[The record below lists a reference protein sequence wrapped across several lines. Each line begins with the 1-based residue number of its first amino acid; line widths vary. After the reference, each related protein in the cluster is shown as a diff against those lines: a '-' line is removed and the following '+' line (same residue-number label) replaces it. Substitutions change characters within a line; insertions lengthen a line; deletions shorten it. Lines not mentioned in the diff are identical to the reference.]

1 MKKIIHLSD
10 LHIGPE
16 GMFERFRDV
25 IRRLTMLKQPAKDY
39 VVVITGDLVEEA
51 SDTNY
56 SMAKKCLKM
65 LSGEGYRVLVVPGN
79 HDYGSGNCADKK
91 WVKKFKRYFFGPEK
105 ENMRYPK
112 LDIIDGIA
120 FVGLDSMED
129 ELGTWDRRASNGE
142 LGEKQRNRLDKML
155 GLDKVQN
162 CDKTVIYLHHHP
174 LDPIPTHELKDAKA
188 LGALLSKYV
197 KKDEE
202 KKGIDAI
209 LFGHLHIGKKSNGWC
224 DVQRVYDAG
233 TSTMKGEAPG
243 FHRVINLSKD
253 PVYDYDADFH
263 GEYAS
268 MTSLPFFKTI
278 AELIAGRI

>member
-25 IRRLTMLKQPAKDY
+25 IRHLTMLKQPGANY

-56 SMAKKCLKM
+56 DMAKKCVNM

-91 WVKKFKRYFFGPEK
+91 WVKKFKRQFFGTEK

-112 LDIIDGIA
+112 LDIIDGMA
-120 FVGLDSMED
+120 FIGLDSMED
-129 ELGTWDRRASNGE
+129 ELGTLDRRASNGE

-155 GLDKVQN
+155 GSGKVQN
-162 CDKTVIYLHHHP
+162 CEKTVIYLHHHP

-202 KKGIDAI
+202 KKGIDAV

-224 DVQRVYDAG
+224 DIQRVYDAG
-233 TSTMKGEAPG
+233 ATTMKGGAPG
-243 FHRVINLSKD
+243 FHRVIDLSKE
-253 PVYDYDADFH
+253 PVYDYD
-263 GEYAS
+263 
-268 MTSLPFFKTI
+268 FFKTI
-278 AELIAGRI
+278 AELLAGRS